1 MEYQR
6 KINEEELR
14 KEAITQIE
22 TEMLFMP
29 LAGINLLKAEHCDLD
44 ELIKLARECGI
55 DIDKFYLDQ

>member
-29 LAGINLLKAEHCDLD
+29 LAGIDLLKAEHCDLD
-44 ELIKLARECGI
+44 ELIKLAREFGI
-55 DIDKFYLDQ
+55 DIDKFYID

>member
-29 LAGINLLKAEHCDLD
+29 LAGIDLLKAEHCDLD

-55 DIDKFYLDQ
+55 DIDKFYID